1 MFGQLLCHQEHQPQ
15 KADLIS
21 LTQVPKL
28 AEGAIVNIYTD
39 SSYAFATAHVHGC
52 IDQERGLL
60 SADGTTI
67 KNKKEMLAL
76 QSALWLKMA
85 IIHCPGHQKGPL
97 EIARGN
103 SG

>member
-60 SADGTTI
+60 TADGTTI

>member
-15 KADLIS
+15 KTDLIS

-60 SADGTTI
+60 TADGTTI

-76 QSALWLKMA
+76 QSVLWLKMA

>member
-1 MFGQLLCHQEHQPQ
+1 M
-15 KADLIS
+15 
-21 LTQVPKL
+21 TQVPKL

-60 SADGTTI
+60 TADGTTI